1 MTSAQAIDAAKARGG
16 AAFVGYLPVG
26 FPDLEGSIAAARE
39 LAAAGADVI
48 EVGIPY
54 SDPSMDGGVIQ
65 AATNR
70 ALAGGARVR
79 DAFAMVE
86 AVASAGAVP
95 LVMTYYNLV
104 FAYGV
109 EAFAGDLAD
118 AGGAGLITPDLI
130 PDEASAWIEASEA
143 RNLDRVFLVAPSSR
157 EERLRLTAAASRG
170 FVYAASTMG
179 VTGERASLEERA
191 RALVSRTKAAGAERV
206 CVGIGVTTPDHA
218 REVAGYADGV
228 IVGSALVRPML
239 DAGRDG
245 IPAMRA
251 IAESLAAAAHD
262 TSSRSAT

>member
-118 AGGAGLITPDLI
+118 AG
-130 PDEASAWIEASEA
+130 
-143 RNLDRVFLVAPSSR
+143 
-157 EERLRLTAAASRG
+157 
-170 FVYAASTMG
+170 
-179 VTGERASLEERA
+179 
-191 RALVSRTKAAGAERV
+191 
-206 CVGIGVTTPDHA
+206 
-218 REVAGYADGV
+218 
-228 IVGSALVRPML
+228 
-239 DAGRDG
+239 RDG